1 MPYVSPL
8 GKKIAVNVISV
19 VVVVVV
25 VVVYIILTALKVKK
39 PNVGNICR

>member
-8 GKKIAVNVISV
+8 GKKIAINVIS
-19 VVVVVV
+19 VVVVV
-25 VVVYIILTALKVKK
+25 VVVYIILTALKVKT